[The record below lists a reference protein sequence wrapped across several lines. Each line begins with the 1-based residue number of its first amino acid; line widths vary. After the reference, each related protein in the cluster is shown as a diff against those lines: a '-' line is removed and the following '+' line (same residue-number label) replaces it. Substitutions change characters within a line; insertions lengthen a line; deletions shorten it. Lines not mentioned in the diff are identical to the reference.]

1 MNLTLHHINL
11 STDNVEKMDE
21 FYRDVLGLGRA
32 KDDLPVLEK
41 NKGYSGGR
49 GICFGWKNSNS
60 LGAT

>member
-41 NKGYSGGR
+41 NKGYSGDVAFVSDGKIR
-49 GICFGWKNSNS
+49 E
-60 LGAT
+60 

>member
-21 FYRDVLGLGRA
+21 FYRDVLGLGRP

-41 NKGYSGGR
+41 R
-49 GICFGWKNSNS
+49 G
-60 LGAT
+60 L

>member
-41 NKGYSGGR
+41 NKGYSGDVAFER
-49 GICFGWKNSNS
+49 SPS
-60 LGAT
+60 SR

>member
-41 NKGYSGGR
+41 NKGYSGDVAFVSDGK
-49 GICFGWKNSNS
+49 IFII
-60 LGAT
+60 